1 VTEKSAPAPTETV
14 VITEEEVVLRGGAGT
29 TTWLV
34 PYHDGTV
41 RPQRHPSAN
50 AEQLERGS
58 GVVWRTRITLMLER
72 GAVLT
77 RVHTRPSERRRSA
90 LEHLT
95 SGASAPQRATTRTR
109 FRVAARGELVEIST
123 AKPDRTK

>member
-1 VTEKSAPAPTETV
+1 MTEKTAPAPSETV
-14 VITEEEVVLRGGAGT
+14 VVIEEEVVLRGGPGT

-34 PYHDGTV
+34 PHHDGTV
-41 RPQRHPSAN
+41 RPQRHPSASI
-50 AEQLERGS
+50 EQLERGT
-58 GVVWRTRITLMLER
+58 GIVWRTRITLKLER

-95 SGASAPQRATTRTR
+95 SGASAPQRATKRTR
-109 FRVAARGELVEIST
+109 FRVAARGELVEVPVVT
-123 AKPDRTK
+123 PDRTK

>member
-1 VTEKSAPAPTETV
+1 MTEKSAPGPIETV
-14 VITEEEVVLRGGAGT
+14 VVIEEEVVLRGGAGT

-34 PYHDGTV
+34 PHHDGTV

-50 AEQLERGS
+50 IEQLERGT
-58 GVVWRTRITLMLER
+58 GVVWRTRITLKLER
-72 GAVLT
+72 GAELT
-77 RVHTRPSERRRSA
+77 RVHTRPSGLRRSA

-109 FRVAARGELVEIST
+109 YRVGARGELIEVPPV
-123 AKPDRTK
+123 KPDRTK

>member
-1 VTEKSAPAPTETV
+1 MTDESAPAPSEVVV
-14 VITEEEVVLRGGAGT
+14 VIEEEVVLRGGAGT

-34 PYHDGTV
+34 PHNDGTV
-41 RPQRHPSAN
+41 RPQRHPSASS
-50 AEQLERGS
+50 EQLDRGA
-58 GVVWRTRITLMLER
+58 GIVWRTRITLRLER

-77 RVHTRPSERRRSA
+77 RVHTRPSARRRSA

-109 FRVAARGELVEIST
+109 FRVAAGGKLVEVPPT
-123 AKPDRTK
+123 KPERTK

>member
-1 VTEKSAPAPTETV
+1 MTEKTAPAPSETV
-14 VITEEEVVLRGGAGT
+14 VVIEEEVVLRGGPGT

-34 PYHDGTV
+34 PHNDGTV
-41 RPQRHPSAN
+41 RPQRHPSASI
-50 AEQLERGS
+50 EQLERGT
-58 GVVWRTRITLMLER
+58 GIVWRTRITLKLER

-95 SGASAPQRATTRTR
+95 SGASAPQRATKRTR
-109 FRVAARGELVEIST
+109 FRVAARGELVEVPVAT
-123 AKPDRTK
+123 PDRTK